1 MVAVETFDFNRT
13 YKPSSFIPIVFE
25 MKANVINFYL
35 LNVNMCIYYIKAVQ
49 LFTYIV
55 RSNFNKYIFTL
66 TENSDLEPPRGAA
79 E

>member
-1 MVAVETFDFNRT
+1 
-13 YKPSSFIPIVFE
+13 

-66 TENSDLEPPRGAA
+66 TENSDLEPPRSAA